1 MSNAD
6 GAPPEALTG
15 TDAED
20 YAALPDDTVRL
31 ALIVA
36 MDRNRCIGIGNA
48 LPWRLPGDLQYFK
61 RMTSGKAIIMGRTT
75 YDSLGRPLPNR
86 TNVVITRNPDWEGP
100 IGTRVVHSLEAAVA
114 LAEAVAVVNAQDEA
128 LVIGGAEVYAQ
139 VLPLVSRMYITEVET
154 SVDGDAFFPAFDPAG
169 WQEVSRERHH
179 DEASDL
185 HYSFVVYDR
194 PAG

>member
-1 MSNAD
+1 MSSTAD

-61 RMTSGKAIIMGRTT
+61 RTTSG
-75 YDSLGRPLPNR
+75 
-86 TNVVITRNPDWEGP
+86 
-100 IGTRVVHSLEAAVA
+100 
-114 LAEAVAVVNAQDEA
+114 
-128 LVIGGAEVYAQ
+128 
-139 VLPLVSRMYITEVET
+139 
-154 SVDGDAFFPAFDPAG
+154 
-169 WQEVSRERHH
+169 
-179 DEASDL
+179 
-185 HYSFVVYDR
+185 
-194 PAG
+194 